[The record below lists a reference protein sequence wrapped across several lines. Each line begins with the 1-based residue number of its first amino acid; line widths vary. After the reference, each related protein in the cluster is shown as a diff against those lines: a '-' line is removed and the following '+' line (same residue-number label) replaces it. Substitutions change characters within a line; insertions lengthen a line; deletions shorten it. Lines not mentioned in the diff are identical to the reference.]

1 MYFINRG
8 VVVVCS
14 EDGKTIYNILSD
26 GSFFGEYAL
35 LFSQKRTASG
45 SQNFLIRKFCQD
57 VSQKILIEHIDKNF
71 TNNFLPK
78 QFID

>member
-14 EDGKTIYNILSD
+14 EDGKNIYNVLSD

-35 LFSQKRTASG
+35 LFSQKRSASVK
-45 SQNFLIRKFCQD
+45 SATYCDLFVLTQEAFQT
-57 VSQKILIEHIDKNF
+57 V
-71 TNNFLPK
+71 
-78 QFID
+78 